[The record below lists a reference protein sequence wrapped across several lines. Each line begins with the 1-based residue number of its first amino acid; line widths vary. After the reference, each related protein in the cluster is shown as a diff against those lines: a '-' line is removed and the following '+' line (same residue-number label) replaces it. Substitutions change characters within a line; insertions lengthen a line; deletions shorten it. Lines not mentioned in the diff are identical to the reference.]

1 MLDQLKNDTLII
13 CTKQYKDQILK
24 NINKLINIKIITMD
38 EFIKSYYFDYDEKS
52 IIYLINKYNINYEIA
67 LEYLNNL
74 IYVEDKVYNN
84 EKLDFLVNI
93 KKELINNNLLIFD
106 TKFKKDIKNKDI
118 IIYEYSLNKFE
129 KYLLKDLEYKVI
141 NINKNNYIPKV
152 YEFDTIEEEVE
163 FVARNISYLINN
175 GVDVNNIKLTNLSDD
190 YINIVNKIFNF
201 YNLKIDKFHK
211 ISIISTVIGNKF
223 YINLDKGIKEAIES
237 ISCYDTTDIY
247 NKIINICNKYV
258 WCNSIEDLKKLI
270 EHDLKNTYIKDD
282 KYTDMIEVV
291 DYKSYNFNDEEV
303 FMLGFNQ
310 SIIPKFIKDEDYIT
324 DDIKPI
330 YMDTTIEKNKKE
342 RIDVINSI
350 KNIKNLIITYK
361 LKTSFSVYY
370 PSSIIDDLNLKVIK
384 GNIDYT
390 KSYSK
395 ISDYITL
402 TNCLDELIKFG
413 TIDDKLKLLNSNY
426 NIPYNTYSHE
436 FTGLSKEKLNNIIKN
451 QNSFNLSYTS
461 MDNYNRC
468 AFRFYVEK
476 ILGLKSTIDSF
487 GITLGNIY
495 HYILEKIVK
504 EDIDIEKTVYEYIDK
519 ENLSLTNSNKF
530 FIKRVIENLKYLVKV
545 LKHQESFSKLKKCDT
560 EKFIKIPLKDNISF
574 VGFIDKVVYDTIN
587 DITIASIIDY
597 KTYVKKPSL
606 KYIDSGIG
614 LQLPVY
620 MYLSSYAYKNIH
632 FAGFYLQNITL
643 DNKSNEE
650 KEKSLRL
657 IGFTNTDKEIL
668 EKFDYNYMDSSVIDG
683 IKVNKDGS
691 FSSNSL
697 KQMLNEN
704 EIKEIIEITKHK
716 IDDTLNNI
724 LDSKFEINPKFDKE
738 NIGCDF
744 CKYRDLCFKKEYDYV
759 NIKSEVSSF

>member
-141 NINKNNYIPKV
+141 NINKNNYMPKV

-223 YINLDKGIKEAIES
+223 YINLDKGIKEAIGS

-270 EHDLKNTYIKDD
+270 EHDLKNTYIKDE

-310 SIIPKFIKDEDYIT
+310 SIIPKFIKDEDYIN
-324 DDIKPI
+324 DDIKPS

-350 KNIKNLIITYK
+350 KNIKNLTITYK

-504 EDIDIEKTVYEYIDK
+504 EDIDIEQTVYEYIDK

-643 DNKSNEE
+643 DNKSEEE
-650 KEKSLRL
+650 KEKSLKL